1 MYLALLETSAN
12 QQFIFSTNKLREN
25 IGASELT
32 YIAGSKW
39 VVEAIANINNA
50 ITDQQIFESSSSFR
64 DWLLD
69 NTKNRPIEDSAVKIE
84 IILATSG
91 KALFLAKERED
102 ARSVIRQVT
111 QKALREAPGL
121 DICGVI
127 SEEFDINVTPL
138 STINKQIHNKFESIR
153 AQRPGPD
160 SRFLRLPIVTECATS
175 GMPATIVIRDN
186 EDKITVASAV
196 SDAKRQ
202 ARNQGF
208 NRIERILKQRN
219 INWAFVVEDSE
230 FEQRNSWKAIVHAD
244 GNGLGQIFLDFGK
257 NLGVG
262 EYRKYIEQY
271 RQFSCAIDICT
282 EESFLDAIHA
292 VFADRLK
299 RIPMRPLILG
309 GDDLTVI
316 CAGEYALQ
324 FTAEFLTSFENRTSR
339 AIENFVAPEIILDQ
353 ARQHLPVAR
362 LSACAGVA
370 IVKQHFP
377 FSVAYHLAEDLI
389 KSAKTVKEIV
399 KNEEGQTIPCSAIDY
414 HMLYDSS
421 GVELEFIRNKLHIN
435 HPPTRLYS
443 RPYVVSHLEW
453 YVDSPGYQWVD
464 RHHWRN
470 LAAKVAV
477 LIKKDND
484 DRYVLPNSQIH
495 DLREGLFLG
504 HKGADSR
511 YQRIRHRYKDNI
523 EILDGD
529 EGSLF
534 WPEAMNPN
542 DGQSPTIQTTA
553 LLDAMDAANFW
564 EKAQ

>member
-32 YIAGSKW
+32 YVAGSKW
-39 VVEAIANINNA
+39 VVEVVSNINDSP
-50 ITDQQIFESSSSFR
+50 ITDQEIFQSSSSFR
-64 DWLLD
+64 NWLLD
-69 NTKNRPIEDSAVKIE
+69 SSQNRSIDSAAKIE

-91 KALFLAKERED
+91 KALFLAKDHED

-111 QKALREAPGL
+111 QKALQEAPGL

-160 SRFLRLPIVTECATS
+160 SRFLRLPIVAECATS
-175 GMPATIVIRDN
+175 GMPATTVIRDAG
-186 EDKITVASAV
+186 DKITIISAV
-196 SDAKRQ
+196 SNAKRR
-202 ARNQGF
+202 ARDQGCD
-208 NRIERILKQRN
+208 RIQKILKRRDPTWKFLVN
-219 INWAFVVEDSE
+219 DSDL
-230 FEQRNSWKAIVHAD
+230 EQVAWKAVVHAD

-257 NLGVG
+257 NLGAND
-262 EYRKYIEQY
+262 YKKYIEQY

-282 EESFLDAIHA
+282 EEAFLDAIQT
-292 VFADRLK
+292 VFADRLEQ
-299 RIPMRPLILG
+299 IPMRPLILG

-316 CAGEYALQ
+316 CAGQFALQ
-324 FTAEFLTSFENRTSR
+324 FTAQFLINFEDRTSR
-339 AIENFVAPEIILDQ
+339 AIDGFIDPEIILAQ

-389 KSAKTVKEIV
+389 KSAKTVKEII
-399 KNEEGQTIPCSAIDY
+399 KNDEGQTIPCSAIDY

-421 GVELEFIRNKLHIN
+421 GVDLESIRNKLHIS
-435 HPPTRLYS
+435 HPLTKLYS
-443 RPYVVSHLEW
+443 RPYVVSPLDW
-453 YVDSPGYQWVD
+453 YVGSPRFQWID
-464 RHHWRN
+464 WHHWYR
-470 LAAKVAV
+470 LVAKVQA
-477 LIKKDND
+477 LIDTD
-484 DRYVLPNSQIH
+484 SEERYFLPNSQMH

-504 HKGADSR
+504 YEGADSR
-511 YQRIRHRYKDNI
+511 YQRIRHRYQGKI
-523 EILDGD
+523 EALDGD

-534 WPEAMNPN
+534 WSEAVNLG
-542 DGQSPTIQTTA
+542 DVQSPSIKTTA

-564 EKAQ
+564 GGDQ